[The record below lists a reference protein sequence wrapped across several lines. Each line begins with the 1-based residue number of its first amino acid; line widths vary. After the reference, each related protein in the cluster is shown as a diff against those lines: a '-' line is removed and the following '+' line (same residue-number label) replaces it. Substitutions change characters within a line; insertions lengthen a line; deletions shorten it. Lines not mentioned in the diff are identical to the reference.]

1 MLHLYNYK
9 TMYLCSVKQ
18 CMLSTL
24 YSVWGTWLFPSLE
37 GFNGSNTHRC
47 SAHMKHFSR
56 KWAASADLGCQTIT
70 SQIFAAFSFYFSS
83 SALKIYWQRFWKCD
97 QDPRAFML
105 RWKFH
110 IMLFFI
116 GQKCLLLVPFRSG
129 SNPKLCWDRKDGR
142 EGISAIWEG
151 VNCTL
156 RPVSSGSKQAEY
168 LLYWSWTNSRQ
179 PANQRTL
186 WWLQYK

>member
-1 MLHLYNYK
+1 MLHPYNYK

-83 SALKIYWQRFWKCD
+83 SALKIYWQRFWKSKSID
-97 QDPRAFML
+97 ASVEISYYVVFYRAEMSSTSQEDNGHQSSGARAPELWCPHLFFEGFLIIARSFML
-105 RWKFH
+105 TMFW
-110 IMLFFI
+110 
-116 GQKCLLLVPFRSG
+116 
-129 SNPKLCWDRKDGR
+129 
-142 EGISAIWEG
+142 
-151 VNCTL
+151 
-156 RPVSSGSKQAEY
+156 
-168 LLYWSWTNSRQ
+168 
-179 PANQRTL
+179 
-186 WWLQYK
+186 